1 MKLWE
6 PVSMEGEGHV
16 VGQIRDVDLL
26 EGHAIQQHHVGLL
39 PDSIKDQSDQD
50 SVILHDTIRVGDEIH
65 LSRIVTLLEPGVVV
79 VEVLQVLLDEC
90 LPPVVHSNP
99 AISIPGIIASY

>member
-6 PVSMEGEGHV
+6 PVSVEGEGHV
-16 VGQIRDVDLL
+16 MGQIRDVDLL

-39 PDSIKDQSDQD
+39 PDTIKHQSDQD
-50 SVILHDTIRVGDEIH
+50 SIILHDTIRVGDEVH
-65 LSRIVTLLEPGVVV
+65 LSRIVTLLEPGVVA